1 MAEFLQATIAGI
13 GMSAVYALGALGF
26 ALIFKCSHVFNLSH
40 GMMMMAGGFFALTF
54 NVALGWPLWLSL
66 IVALI
71 LGAIMGWGLQY
82 IFIRPLL
89 GQPLITTLMVTIAML
104 LIVKGL
110 VLAGWSYRSYIP
122 TGPIIP
128 IETLRIGET
137 TFSADYLSAIIIALV
152 AFTGIMVFFRFT
164 KQGITLRATAE
175 DEQLAESM
183 GVRVRAVTGLA
194 WMLAGMA
201 AVLGGLALGS
211 INSINYM
218 SGEIALK
225 VLPVVVIG
233 GLESIPGCIVGGL
246 LLGLSEMYTGTYL
259 EEFLVGFKDVMPY
272 IIMTFMLLIKPYGIF
287 GEVRIERV

>member
-66 IVALI
+66 IAALI

-110 VLAGWSYRSYIP
+110 VLAGWRYRSYIP
-122 TGPIIP
+122 TGSIIP

-137 TFSADYLSAIIIALV
+137 TFSADYLSAIMIALI
-152 AFTGIMVFFRFT
+152 AFAGIIVFFRFT
-164 KQGITLRATAE
+164 KQGITLRANAE

-183 GVRVRAVTGLA
+183 GVRVRAVTGFA

-218 SGEIALK
+218 SGEIAIK

-272 IIMTFMLLIKPYGIF
+272 IIMTLMLLIKPYGIF